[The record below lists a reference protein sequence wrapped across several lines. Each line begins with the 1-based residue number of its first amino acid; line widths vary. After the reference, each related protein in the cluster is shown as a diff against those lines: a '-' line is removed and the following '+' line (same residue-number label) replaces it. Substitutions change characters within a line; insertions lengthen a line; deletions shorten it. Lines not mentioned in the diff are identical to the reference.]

1 MGEVLKLPESKS
13 KKSLQKTMGNKSL
26 PQTIADPN
34 LRAALMT
41 LHEND
46 ENLARA
52 AKLNLME
59 VFKRLETLEAVVF
72 AQSVLIADL
81 RGKPLTPQQR
91 EKISRVLQQQG
102 KLGLEL
108 EIPGD

>member
-1 MGEVLKLPESKS
+1 
-13 KKSLQKTMGNKSL
+13 
-26 PQTIADPN
+26 
-34 LRAALMT
+34 MT

-81 RGKPLTPQQR
+81 RGKPLTPKQR
-91 EKISRVLQQQG
+91 EKISRVLKRQG
-102 KLGLEL
+102 KRGVNLE
-108 EIPGD
+108 

>member
-13 KKSLQKTMGNKSL
+13 KKSLQKAMGNKSL

-59 VFKRLETLEAVVF
+59 VFKRLETLEAVIF

-81 RGKPLTPQQR
+81 RGKPLTPKQR
-91 EKISRVLQQQG
+91 EKISRVLKRQG
-102 KLGLEL
+102 KRGVNLE
-108 EIPGD
+108 